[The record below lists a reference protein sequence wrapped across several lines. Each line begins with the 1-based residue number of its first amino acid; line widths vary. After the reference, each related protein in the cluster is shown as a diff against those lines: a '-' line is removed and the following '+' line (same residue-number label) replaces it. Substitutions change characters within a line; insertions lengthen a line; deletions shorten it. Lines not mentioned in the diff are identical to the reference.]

1 MSNKLFRFIAQFGL
15 WGLVNWR
22 NTHGWTFS
30 SLNTARTMSD
40 WEHQIVQQL
49 QIEPKMSSTK
59 KHFNLIQLPMHFVL
73 YLPASRDVKNNK

>member
-1 MSNKLFRFIAQFGL
+1 
-15 WGLVNWR
+15 
-22 NTHGWTFS
+22 
-30 SLNTARTMSD
+30 MSD

-73 YLPASRDVKNNK
+73 YLPASRDVKDNK